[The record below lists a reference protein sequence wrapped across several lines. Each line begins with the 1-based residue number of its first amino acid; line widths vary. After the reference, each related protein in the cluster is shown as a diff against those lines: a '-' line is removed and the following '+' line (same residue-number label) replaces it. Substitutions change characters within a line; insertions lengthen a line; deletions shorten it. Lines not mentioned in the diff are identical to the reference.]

1 MVKNG
6 FFLLFSCFLDLLVS
20 KDTCIL
26 LVCFFCILASERL
39 REEEKNNENPPPC
52 SCSSGPS
59 HSGSPSLKMATR
71 KLVQWRDAAVLVAKE
86 MRIPEMRNSGR
97 VHAVGERPGVA
108 GPDREEVGRSW
119 QGRAAAERLRVQSA
133 LVMESRVA
141 AAGAGRTEADA
152 GKAPTIGSATRGPVA
167 SAPRGAVR
175 WRLLRQVLRQKQ
187 LDDCLRHVSVRR
199 FESFNLFSVTE
210 ANKRGS
216 EEEAGSWVQYTSVFY
231 PEYSISLRHNSGS
244 LNVEDVLTSF
254 DNTGNVYWKR
264 KSNLNKCLL
273 SPLMCCPA
281 FSILKW
287 SLHFDWTATKE

>member
-1 MVKNG
+1 
-6 FFLLFSCFLDLLVS
+6 
-20 KDTCIL
+20 
-26 LVCFFCILASERL
+26 
-39 REEEKNNENPPPC
+39 
-52 SCSSGPS
+52 
-59 HSGSPSLKMATR
+59 
-71 KLVQWRDAAVLVAKE
+71 
-86 MRIPEMRNSGR
+86 
-97 VHAVGERPGVA
+97 
-108 GPDREEVGRSW
+108 
-119 QGRAAAERLRVQSA
+119 
-133 LVMESRVA
+133 MESRVA

-254 DNTGNVYWKR
+254 DNTGNVYL
-264 KSNLNKCLL
+264 SLNLKLTNWPVNKPGRGPPVSTSSALGLEMHTLCLTFYLCGTGTPNL
-273 SPLMCCPA
+273 SPPVSTVSTLPA
-281 FSILKW
+281 EPSLQPYVEHDLDVFEW
-287 SLHFDWTATKE
+287 SLV